1 MHLTTIVSV
10 VSILLYTFAGS
21 LFGREFFSQK
31 PNRTKYATVALM
43 AAACAHLAIL
53 LLSTQGHQNE
63 QLSLT
68 FVAALLALLITV
80 TMLVANRFIRNL
92 VFLPIVCFF
101 SALFVLLHYLFPATT
116 GITLNMSIGI
126 VMHIILSLLAFGIL
140 AISTLYACQL
150 SFINYQLKQKSKTML
165 NAGLP
170 PLMSV
175 ESILYKLMTM
185 GTVLL
190 FIALA
195 SGFLFVP
202 NMFADG
208 YAHKTLLSSLA
219 LITYVVALIL
229 HKSIGLKAR
238 TAVVYNIVGIA
249 LLGLGYFGSRIVKEW
264 LIS

>member
-1 MHLTTIVSV
+1 MSLASLVSV
-10 VSILLYTFAGS
+10 LSIVLYIFAGTM
-21 LFGREFFSQK
+21 FGREFFSQK
-31 PNRTKYATVALM
+31 PNRTKYATGILM
-43 AAACAHLAIL
+43 AAICAHLVVLVLA
-53 LLSTQGHQNE
+53 TQGHQNE

-68 FVAALLALLITV
+68 FVATLLALLITI
-80 TMLVANRFIRNL
+80 TMLVANKFIRNL

-101 SALFVLLHYLFPATT
+101 SALFVLLHYIFPATT

-126 VMHIILSLLAFGIL
+126 VMHILLSLLAFGIL

-150 SFINYQLKQKSKTML
+150 SFINYQLKQKSKMML

-175 ESILYKLMTM
+175 ESILYKLMTL
-185 GTVLL
+185 GTALL

-195 SGFLFVP
+195 SGFIFVP

-208 YAHKTLLSSLA
+208 YAHKTLLSSIA
-219 LITYVVALIL
+219 LGTYVLALIL
-229 HKSIGLKAR
+229 HNTIGLKAR
-238 TAVVYNIVGIA
+238 SAVVFNIVGIV

-264 LIS
+264 LIG